1 MSMSLIST
9 TTVGAGGAAS
19 VTFSSIPAT
28 YTDLVLLV
36 SAKYSSAGYDEDY
49 LSVQFNSDTGSN
61 YTHGILMDDGFSFF
75 TKSYT
80 ASPTNR
86 VNLGYIPGSLT
97 NANFMSN
104 MRIEIPYY
112 ASSNAKVIQAEWG
125 WLRDGNYQSANGIGG
140 GGWTNTNAI
149 TSLTFFSSVSAT
161 IAQYSM
167 FSLYGRTKGD
177 GGATVS

>member
-1 MSMSLIST
+1 MSFSLIST
-9 TTVGAGGAAS
+9 TTVGAGGVSS

-36 SAKYSSAGYDEDY
+36 SAKYNNAGWDQDF

-61 YTHGILMDDGFSFF
+61 YTHGFLQDDGFSFF
-75 TKSYT
+75 GKSYS
-80 ASPTNR
+80 SPAAR
-86 VNLGYIPGSLT
+86 INLGYIPGGNT
-97 NANFMSN
+97 GANFMSN

-112 ASSNAKVIQAEWG
+112 ATSNAKVIQSEWG
-125 WLRDGNYQSANGIGG
+125 WLRDGNYQSANGING

-149 TSLTFFSSVSAT
+149 TSLTFLSPSSLT

-167 FSLYGRTKGD
+167 FSLYGRTKGN

>member
-1 MSMSLIST
+1 MSFSLIST

-19 VTFSSIPAT
+19 VTFSSIPGT

-36 SAKYSSAGYDEDY
+36 SAKYSSAGYEEDY

-75 TKSYT
+75 TKGYT
-80 ASPTNR
+80 SPATR
-86 VNLGYIPGSLT
+86 VNLGYIPGSNT

-112 ASSNAKVIQAEWG
+112 ASSNAKVIQSEWG
-125 WLRDGNYQSANGIGG
+125 WLRAANYESANGISG

-149 TSLTFFSSVSAT
+149 TSLTFFSPVSAT

-167 FSLYGRTKGD
+167 FSLYGRTKGS